1 MIDIEVKRGSA
12 VVVVISPDS
21 SSNQTKEVMGGNLL
35 NLQFTLNSMVQFQV
49 NDWCTVYGENYYI
62 NKLPVVKKTSSR
74 SYEYSFTM
82 ESDYYQLVRAQYM
95 FLDASNELQEGA
107 FSLMGN
113 ADTFLDLLV
122 KNANRIGAGWSK
134 GTAITSTYQNM
145 TFNSED
151 CLSVL
156 GRLAQQFG
164 TEYYLQGKKIYLDK
178 KQKDTGI
185 TLSNGKNKGLY
196 EINRQTLNDAKI
208 ITRLY
213 AFGSDKN
220 LPPDYRD
227 YATRLRMTGGA
238 IYLEKNV
245 ATYGLIESVVV
256 LDDVYPHRTGKVT
269 GSDITNP
276 FVFTDIAIDFDVN
289 AQLLP
294 GVTAKV
300 TFNTGQLAGYTFDIA
315 QFNNTTKRFTIN
327 LNKDEKAIDVPST
340 LLRPQIGDEYV
351 LVDIQMPNSYVV
363 AAEAALTQKAQ
374 TLLDTASAPQFQLQ
388 VDCDPAYFRRKNL
401 KIDIG
406 DLIWIYDLQM
416 GINQRIRVAAFTRA
430 FDDEFNYQLTLAD
443 AVTQQPITELYGAT
457 GDNSRQIQDINSRLN
472 NRSSENNFVGQV
484 FMADVESTSD
494 TTGMFPLYVN
504 SSGKVFKKI

>member
-1 MIDIEVKRGSA
+1 MIDIEIKRGNDT
-12 VVVVISPDS
+12 VVVISPDS

-35 NLQFTLNSMVQFQV
+35 NLQFSLNTMVQFKV
-49 NDWCTVYGENYYI
+49 NDWCTVYGENYYL

-82 ESDYYQLVRAQYM
+82 ESDYYQLARAQYM
-95 FLDASNELQEGA
+95 FLDSNNELQEGV

-122 KNANRIGAGWSK
+122 KNANRIGSGWTK
-134 GTAITSTYQNM
+134 GSAITTPFINM

-178 KQKDTGI
+178 RQKDTGV

-196 EINRQTLNDAKI
+196 EINRQILNDAKI
-208 ITRLY
+208 VTRLY

-220 LPPDYRD
+220 IPGDYRD

-245 ATYGLIESVVV
+245 SIYGLIEAVVV
-256 LDDVYPHRTGKVT
+256 MDDIFPQRIGKVT

-276 FVFTDIAIDFDVN
+276 FTFVDSAIDFDVN
-289 AQLLP
+289 TQLLP
-294 GVTAKV
+294 GTAAKV

-315 QFNNTTKRFTIN
+315 KFDNTIKRFTIN
-327 LNKDEKAIDVPST
+327 LNKDEKSIEVPST

-351 LVDIQMPNSYVV
+351 LVDVKMPDSYVV
-363 AAEAALTQKAQ
+363 AAEAALTQRAQ
-374 TLLDTASAPQFQLQ
+374 ALLDVSSNPQFQLQ
-388 VDCDPAYFRRKNL
+388 VDCDPAYFRRKGL

-406 DLIWIYDLQM
+406 DLIWIYDLAM
-416 GINQRIRVAAFTRA
+416 GINQRIRVSAFTRA
-430 FDDEFNYQLTLAD
+430 FDDEYNYQLTLAD
-443 AVTQQPITELYGAT
+443 AVTQQPIQELYSST

-484 FMADVESTSD
+484 YMADIDTITD
-494 TTGMFPLYVN
+494 TTGMLQLFVDT
-504 SSGKVFKKI
+504 SGKVFKKI